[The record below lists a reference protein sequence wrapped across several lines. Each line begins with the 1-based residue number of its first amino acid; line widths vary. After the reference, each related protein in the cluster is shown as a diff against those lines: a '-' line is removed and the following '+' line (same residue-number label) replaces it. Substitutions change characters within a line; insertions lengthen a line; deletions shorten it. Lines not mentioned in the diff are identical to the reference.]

1 MSDCA
6 YGKGYLL
13 DKLPTRVEYVRWR
26 DKDRDFIGAKKSV
39 ISLAK
44 EALNLQA
51 RIQLDHINLIQFLKK
66 QWNLAKLHLNVIL
79 NEWNQ
84 NMLLI

>member
-1 MSDCA
+1 MGRDI
-6 YGKGYLL
+6 YLINYPHVL
-13 DKLPTRVEYVRWR
+13 NM
-26 DKDRDFIGAKKSV
+26 IGGVIRIGTLSVPKKSV

-66 QWNLAKLHLNVIL
+66 QWDLVKLPLNVIL
-79 NEWNQ
+79 NGRNQ